1 MQEFLAR
8 VNPKQKK
15 IFTSLRSALNALPEV
30 EESIEIDEVSGEWC
44 PAYRVRGTDL
54 AWVRFEDQLAVT
66 FPVEPNFEKKVY
78 QDENLDSSVVDQVKE
93 AEESREVKWAS
104 VDIKSAE
111 DVDNVFP
118 VLKLRHS
125 ILMA

>member
-8 VNPKQKK
+8 VKPKQKK
-15 IFTSLRSALNALPEV
+15 IFTSLRSSIKALPEV
-30 EESIEIDEVSGEWC
+30 EESLEIDELSGEWC

-54 AWVRFEDQLAVT
+54 ARVRFEDQLSVT

-78 QDENLDSSVVDQVKE
+78 QDENLDSAVVEQVKE
-93 AEESREVKWAS
+93 ATESGETKWAS
-104 VDIKSAE
+104 VDIKSAD

>member
-8 VNPKQKK
+8 VTPKQKK
-15 IFTSLRSALNALPEV
+15 VFTSLRSALRDLPEV

-44 PAYRVRGTDL
+44 PAYRVRGSDFV
-54 AWVRFEDQLAVT
+54 WVRFEDHLAVS

-78 QDENLDSSVVDQVKE
+78 QDENLDSAVVEQVKE
-93 AEESREVKWAS
+93 AKESGETKWAT
-104 VDIKSAE
+104 VDIKSAD

>member
-15 IFTSLRSALNALPEV
+15 IFTSLRSAIKALPEV

-54 AWVRFEDQLAVT
+54 AWVRFEDRLAVT

-78 QDENLDSSVVDQVKE
+78 QDENLDSSVVAQVKD
-93 AEESREVKWAS
+93 AEESGESKWAS
-104 VDIKSAE
+104 VDIKSTD
-111 DVDNVFP
+111 DVDSVFP

>member
-8 VNPKQKK
+8 VKPKQKK
-15 IFTSLRSALNALPEV
+15 IFTSLRSSIKALPEV
-30 EESIEIDEVSGEWC
+30 EESIEIDELSGEWC

-54 AWVRFEDQLAVT
+54 ARVRFEDQLAVT

-78 QDENLDSSVVDQVKE
+78 QDENLDNAVIERVKE
-93 AEESREVKWAS
+93 AEETGETKWAS
-104 VDIKSAE
+104 VDIKSTD
-111 DVDNVFP
+111 DVENVFP